1 MARRVLAALE
11 DYLTLP
17 EDYERTP
24 FNVVRPNQELST
36 RASTL
41 LRSRENY
48 GKMSVKRKG
57 SMATPRQPSPRLVEV
72 KLPTSSPSDSAQAT
86 LKPNEGPRSSPGS
99 DETVTL
105 VTTEK
110 NTSSPVP
117 LSSDDML
124 SPNPGRVGEGSRVP
138 IRLWRSL
145 SVPMGID
152 RAEDD
157 IPLPIW
163 VRVFS
168 LRPFNSCPA
177 LLDSVSGENY
187 QLDDAAMAE
196 VLQAMSKQDNADQ
209 LVCALFTLLDLLK
222 EGVSLSNR
230 SKDQCLTLVVKSLHN
245 HLRNIEIAETCC
257 RVLKY
262 LVYPMS
268 FDDDQ
273 DLEEVVLVVLSAM
286 QFYSHSKRLQ
296 LSGTIVI
303 RSAVM
308 KG

>member
-11 DYLTLP
+11 NYLTVP

-24 FNVVRPNQELST
+24 FSVVRPNQELST

-57 SMATPRQPSPRLVEV
+57 SMAASRQPSPRSVEV
-72 KLPTSSPSDSAQAT
+72 KLPTSIPSVSSQTA
-86 LKPNEGPRSSPGS
+86 LKPSEGPQSSPGN
-99 DETVTL
+99 DKTVDAL
-105 VTTEK
+105 VEVEK
-110 NTSSPVP
+110 NTSPVP

-124 SPNPGRVGEGSRVP
+124 PPNPEHARERSSVP

-152 RAEDD
+152 RAEGD

-177 LLDSVSGENY
+177 LLDPVSDDY
-187 QLDDAAMAE
+187 QLDDATMAE
-196 VLQAMSKQDNADQ
+196 VLRALSKQGNTDQ
-209 LVCALFTLLDLLK
+209 IVCALFTLLDLLK
-222 EGVSLSNR
+222 EGASLSNR
-230 SKDQCLTLVVKSLHN
+230 SKDQCLPLVVKNLHN

-273 DLEEVVLVVLSAM
+273 DLEEVVSVVLSAM

-296 LSGTIVI
+296 LSGTIII